1 MGAQAPAPAP
11 VVVKREE
18 TPVSEEVSVKV
29 EEDEEQ
35 NENGEA
41 GTPTP
46 SMSPEADDESS
57 PEPGTPTPTGPPKP
71 PIFGYFTVPREMH
84 RPPPRAVSLSRSA
97 SMSSGYTSSGYT
109 SSGYTSSGIAGL
121 SKKRGAEDDDGHR
134 TAKSARSG
142 TTVFPD
148 HVEPGWTGPYGVP
161 YPLHPYSA

>member
-1 MGAQAPAPAP
+1 M
-11 VVVKREE
+11 KREE
-18 TPVSEEVSVKV
+18 TPAAIPEEASVNVKV
-29 EEDEEQ
+29 EEDEDQ
-35 NENGEA
+35 NEAAEA

-46 SMSPEADDESS
+46 SMSPDADDESS

-84 RPPPRAVSLSRSA
+84 RPAPPRSVSLSRSA
-97 SMSSGYTSSGYT
+97 SIASTSGYTSSGYT

-121 SKKRGAEDDDGHR
+121 SGRKRGAEDDDGHR
-134 TAKSARSG
+134 NAKNARSG

-161 YPLHPYSA
+161 YPLHPYSS